1 MGKKHKKHHKSERR
15 QREVEP
21 VEEVPEPPSLK
32 IVLKKS
38 KIEVLESDSDVY
50 NQSPAMETSS
60 SSKKHKHKKK
70 KKKKSSDRE
79 KSRHRDEGKPKKRHR
94 EEAEE
99 EFEVSQEE
107 EPPVAKRQVL
117 EDVDI
122 SGTGGEESEAAEEK
136 SERGSATPTSQGA
149 AEHGVLR
156 ICLKHLHSNLQRKD
170 ANGFFANPVNDM
182 IAPGYSLIILSP
194 MDFSS
199 MLAKINT
206 FKYRN
211 VMEYKKDFVLMCN
224 NAMTYNRPE
233 TIYYKEAKKLLHI
246 GIKMMSKEKL
256 LFMKRTIPFLASLR
270 NEELGIDEPDETKE
284 VIEAM
289 QEEERQEKQRLKARE
304 GIGRYEALPDNLT
317 PEEILA
323 QAKAA
328 AKDAADILTLR
339 KPESRFGFLRQR
351 ADGSTSLNIMNP
363 DNDGTVSETEKVVNL
378 GSLIGKL
385 TSGTGSL
392 SSYKEDKRNKV
403 TPINYLNYGPFSSYA
418 PQYDSTFSNISKEE
432 SDLLLSTYGDETG
445 VQYARSIMDFTE
457 SSGDYAI
464 AMVDNLLDILTKGEH
479 SKTQKL
485 LDEQKAQ
492 EDMRPVDSGPEVPPA
507 TAADISS
514 LRSLS
519 QLGVDVS
526 FLDQY
531 ENEPPKDPIQEKL
544 DQTASLLN
552 DLQQTQNERL
562 SSKLPP
568 HLALV
573 PGPSEKELQLAQKVT
588 KELREL
594 AKSANPRG
602 VVSVEGVRSVLG
614 VNYALTGDTN
624 LTAPTPPVQIENK
637 LPGDELT
644 DNNPIILDDQ
654 DGNQCNSINDNDSE
668 DLDISE
674 FLKLPAH
681 LASSL
686 ANSNENTLST

>member
-21 VEEVPEPPSLK
+21 EEVAEPPSLK

-38 KIEVLESDSDVY
+38 KIEVLESDSDMY
-50 NQSPAMETSS
+50 NQSPARETSS
-60 SSKKHKHKKK
+60 SGKKHKHKKK
-70 KKKKSSDRE
+70 KKKKSSDRD
-79 KSRHRDEGKPKKRHR
+79 KSRHRDEGKSRKRHR
-94 EEAEE
+94 EETEE
-99 EFEVSQEE
+99 ELEVSQEE
-107 EPPVAKRQVL
+107 EVPVIKRQVL
-117 EDVDI
+117 EDVELG
-122 SGTGGEESEAAEEK
+122 GTAGEESEAAEEK
-136 SERGSATPTSQGA
+136 SDRGSATPTSQGA
-149 AEHGVLR
+149 ADHGVLR
-156 ICLKHLHSNLQRKD
+156 ICLKHIHSNLQRKD

-182 IAPGYSLIILSP
+182 IAPGYSLIILNP
-194 MDFSS
+194 MDFST

-246 GIKMMSKEKL
+246 GIKMMCKEKL
-256 LFMKRTIPFLASLR
+256 LFMKRTVPFLASLR
-270 NEELGIDEPDETKE
+270 NEELGIDEPDETRE
-284 VIEAM
+284 VIEAI
-289 QEEERQEKQRLKARE
+289 QEEERQEKKRLKARE
-304 GIGRYEALPDNLT
+304 GIGRYEALPDNMT

-328 AKDAADILTLR
+328 AKDAADMLTLR
-339 KPESRFGFLRQR
+339 KPDSKFGFLRQR
-351 ADGSTSLNIMNP
+351 DDGSTSLNIMNP
-363 DNDGTVSETEKVVNL
+363 ENDGTVSETERVVNL

-403 TPINYLNYGPFSSYA
+403 TPITYLNYGPFSSYA

-445 VQYARSIMDFTE
+445 VQYARSIMNFTGN
-457 SSGDYAI
+457 SGDYAV

-485 LDEQKAQ
+485 LEEQKSQQ
-492 EDMRPVDSGPEVPPA
+492 EIPTQENGSEQPTSADM
-507 TAADISS
+507 SS

-526 FLDQY
+526 FLDHY
-531 ENEPPKDPIQEKL
+531 ESEPKKDPVQEKL

-562 SSKLPP
+562 SSRLPP
-568 HLALV
+568 HLSLL
-573 PGPSEKELQLAQKVT
+573 PGPSEKEIQLAQKVT
-588 KELREL
+588 KELKEL

-602 VVSVEGVRSVLG
+602 VVSAQGVRSAMG
-614 VNYALTGDTN
+614 VNYPLTGDTN
-624 LTAPTPPVQIENK
+624 LMGPMPVVQTEMSK
-637 LPGDELT
+637 LPSDGLT
-644 DNNPIILDDQ
+644 DDNQIILDDQ
-654 DGNQCNSINDNDSE
+654 DGSQCNINDNDSE

-681 LASSL
+681 LTSSL
-686 ANSNENTLST
+686 ANSSDNVLST

>member
-15 QREVEP
+15 QREAMEP
-21 VEEVPEPPSLK
+21 EEVAEPPSLK

-38 KIEVLESDSDVY
+38 KIEVLESDSDMY
-50 NQSPAMETSS
+50 NPSPVLETSS

-79 KSRHRDEGKPKKRHR
+79 KSRHRDEGKPRKRHR
-94 EEAEE
+94 ETEE

-107 EPPVAKRQVL
+107 EAPVAKRQVL

-156 ICLKHLHSNLQRKD
+156 ICLKHIHNNLQRKD
-170 ANGFFANPVNDM
+170 TNGFFANPVNDM

-194 MDFSS
+194 MDFST

-284 VIEAM
+284 VIEAI
-289 QEEERQEKQRLKARE
+289 QEEERQEKKRLKARE

-339 KPESRFGFLRQR
+339 KPDSKFGFLRQR
-351 ADGSTSLNIMNP
+351 EDGSTTLNIMNP
-363 DNDGTVSETEKVVNL
+363 ENDGTVSETERVVNL
-378 GSLIGKL
+378 GSLIGRL
-385 TSGTGSL
+385 TSGTGVL

-418 PQYDSTFSNISKEE
+418 PHYDSTFSNISKEE

-457 SSGDYAI
+457 HSGDYAI

-485 LDEQKAQ
+485 LEEQKAQ
-492 EDMRPVDSGPEVPPA
+492 QEMHTQESVAELPSA

-531 ENEPPKDPIQEKL
+531 ESEPPKDPIQEKL

-552 DLQQTQNERL
+552 DLQQTQSERL

-588 KELREL
+588 KELKEL

-602 VVSVEGVRSVLG
+602 VVSVQGVRSALG
-614 VNYALTGDTN
+614 VNYSLTGDTN
-624 LTAPTPPVQIENK
+624 LVAPAVQIENK
-637 LPGDELT
+637 LPSDGLT
-644 DNNPIILDDQ
+644 DDTQMILDDQ

-681 LASSL
+681 LTTSL
-686 ANSNENTLST
+686 ANSNENALST